1 MWLPRVRLTVRR
13 QISNHSE
20 MILQVV
26 RRIGVSVLLVAFSLC
41 AFAQQPAAAMRV
53 WTAANGQK
61 FQAKFV
67 GVEGENVTL
76 LLATGQ
82 TSKFAL
88 NLLSAADQAAARGGA
103 AAIPAVPPTPAAA
116 PAANVGKPAAPPV
129 ATNGKPGATPAAK
142 ARAWPATVEVPPNSI
157 EITLGEQDAAKRR
170 YVYKSQSFEFVSQD
184 KLAGSVMKE
193 IARTFEATRALV
205 SSLPWGIAPTP
216 PADLGF
222 YQAKLF
228 VTREDYFADGGP
240 VNSGGVYFSKDR
252 IFRIPFLSLGLQLQG
267 KTWFKRADYHGD
279 TRVHEVT
286 HQMMHDFLP
295 FLPKWFIEG
304 SAEYSESLP
313 YNAGRFL
320 AGSHAR
326 GVKEYIAKA
335 TSHRTLTSEFRPFGE
350 HIAMKRDNWESL
362 SANSHSQHLLYFQ
375 SYVLVYFFCHLDG
388 DGKGTRLMKYLDAIA
403 EARDEWDKFFK
414 NPLVKMDKD
423 GSYSWPSNIPLPTAK
438 RDEAFGIEKLS
449 ILFDGR
455 DAATLEKEIR
465 EGFKKIGI
473 KL

>member
-1 MWLPRVRLTVRR
+1 MIPQIVRCFGAPVF
-13 QISNHSE
+13 
-20 MILQVV
+20 VA
-26 RRIGVSVLLVAFSLC
+26 AFSLC
-41 AFAQQPAAAMRV
+41 AFAQQPAPAQAMRV
-53 WTAANGQK
+53 WTSANGQK
-61 FQAKFV
+61 FQAKLV
-67 GVEGENVTL
+67 GIEGENVTL
-76 LLATGQ
+76 LLANGQ

-88 NLLSAADQAAARGGA
+88 NLLSAADQAAIRGA
-103 AAIPAVPPTPAAA
+103 AAAPSVPAMPNTA
-116 PAANVGKPAAPPV
+116 PAANGGKPAAPPS
-129 ATNGKPGATPAAK
+129 ATNGKPGAPSTAK
-142 ARAWPATVEVPPNSI
+142 TRTWPATVEVPPNSI
-157 EITLGEQDAAKRR
+157 EITIGEQDAAKRR

-193 IARTFEATRALV
+193 VARTFEATRSLV
-205 SSLPWGIAPTP
+205 SALPWGIAPKP

-240 VNSGGVYFSKDR
+240 QNSGGVYFSNDR
-252 IFRIPFLSLGLQLQG
+252 IFRIPFPSLGLQLQG
-267 KTWFKRADYHGD
+267 KTWFKKADYHGD
-279 TRVHEVT
+279 TLVHEVT

-295 FLPKWFIEG
+295 FLPKWIIEG
-304 SAEYSESLP
+304 TAEYTESLP

-326 GVKEYIAKA
+326 GLKEYVAKA
-335 TSHRTLTSEFRPFGE
+335 SSHRTLTSEFRPFGE
-350 HIAMKRDNWESL
+350 HISMKRDNWESL

-388 DGKGTRLMKYLDAIA
+388 DGKGTRWMKYLDAIG
-403 EARDEWDKFFK
+403 EARDEWEQFFR
-414 NPLVKMDKD
+414 NPLVKMNGD
-423 GSYSWPSNIPLPTAK
+423 GSYTFPNNLPRPKAK
-438 RDEAFGIEKLS
+438 QGEDFGIEKLS

-465 EGFKKIGI
+465 EGFKKIGV

>member
-1 MWLPRVRLTVRR
+1 MVPQIVLRVSAV
-13 QISNHSE
+13 I
-20 MILQVV
+20 
-26 RRIGVSVLLVAFSLC
+26 VLSLFSPG
-41 AFAQQPAAAMRV
+41 ANAQQPAPALRV

-61 FQAKFV
+61 FQAKLL
-67 GVEGENVTL
+67 GVEGANAVFQ
-76 LLATGQ
+76 LANGQ
-82 TSKFAL
+82 TTKVAL
-88 NLLSAADQAAARGGA
+88 QLLSPADQTAIRGA
-103 AAIPAVPPTPAAA
+103 AANPAAPNTPAVPATKPGAA
-116 PAANVGKPAAPPV
+116 
-129 ATNGKPGATPAAK
+129 ATNGKPAAK
-142 ARAWPATVEVPPNSI
+142 PRTWPATVEVPPNSI

-193 IARTFEATRALV
+193 VARTFEATRSLV
-205 SSLPWGIAPTP
+205 SALPWGIDPKP

-252 IFRIPFLSLGLQLQG
+252 IFRIPFPSLGLQLQG
-267 KTWFKRADYHGD
+267 KTWFKKPDYHGD
-279 TRVHEVT
+279 TLVHEVT
-286 HQMMHDFLP
+286 HQMMHDFLG
-295 FLPKWFIEG
+295 FLPKWIIEG
-304 SAEYSESLP
+304 TAEYTESLP

-326 GVKEYIAKA
+326 GLKETIAKA
-335 TSHRTLTSEFRPFGE
+335 ASHKVLTSEFRPFGE

-362 SANSHSQHLLYFQ
+362 SNQQHSQHLLYCQ

-388 DGKGTRLMKYLDAIA
+388 DGKGTRFLKYFDAMA
-403 EARDEWDKFFK
+403 EARDEWDRFFK
-414 NPLVKMDKD
+414 NPLVKMNTD
-423 GSYSWPSNIPLPTAK
+423 GSYTFPSDLPQPKAK
-438 RDEAFGIEKLS
+438 HSEEFGIEKLS

-455 DAATLEKEIR
+455 DAAALDADIR
-465 EGFKKIGI
+465 TAFKKIGV

>member
-1 MWLPRVRLTVRR
+1 MVPQILRVVGAIVVSSIFLP
-13 QISNHSE
+13 
-20 MILQVV
+20 
-26 RRIGVSVLLVAFSLC
+26 C
-41 AFAQQPAAAMRV
+41 ADAQQPAPAMRV

-61 FQAKFV
+61 FQAKLA
-67 GVEGENVTL
+67 GVEGESVTL
-76 LLATGQ
+76 LLANGQ

-88 NLLSAADQAAARGGA
+88 NLLSAADQAAIRGATAAPTASARPGT
-103 AAIPAVPPTPAAA
+103 TPAA
-116 PAANVGKPAAPPV
+116 NGGKPSTP
-129 ATNGKPGATPAAK
+129 PGATNTKPGTASPAK
-142 ARAWPATVEVPPNSI
+142 PRTWPAMVEVPPNSI
-157 EITLGEQDAAKRR
+157 EIAIGEQDAAKRR
-170 YVYKSQSFEFVSQD
+170 YVYKSQAFEFVSQD
-184 KLAGSVMKE
+184 KLAGSVMTE
-193 IARTFEATRALV
+193 VARTFEATRALV
-205 SSLPWGIAPTP
+205 SALPWGIAPKP

-240 VNSGGVYFSKDR
+240 QNSGGVYFSKDR
-252 IFRIPFLSLGLQLQG
+252 IFRIPFPSLGLEMRG
-267 KTWFKRADYHGD
+267 KTWFKKTDYHGD
-279 TRVHEVT
+279 TLVHEVT

-304 SAEYSESLP
+304 SAEYTESLP
-313 YNAGRFL
+313 YNAGRFI
-320 AGSHAR
+320 ASSHAR
-326 GVKEYIAKA
+326 GLKEYIAKA
-335 TSHRTLTSEFRPFGE
+335 VSHRTLTSEFRPFGD
-350 HIAMKRDNWESL
+350 HIAMKRDSWESL
-362 SANSHSQHLLYFQ
+362 SGNSHSQHLLYFQ

-423 GSYSWPSNIPLPTAK
+423 GGFSWPSSLTLPAAK
-438 RDEAFGIEKLS
+438 RDEAFGIEKLG

-455 DAATLEKEIR
+455 DAATLEKDIR

>member
-1 MWLPRVRLTVRR
+1 
-13 QISNHSE
+13 
-20 MILQVV
+20 MIPQVV
-26 RRIGVSVLLVAFSLC
+26 RCIGVPVLVAAFSLC
-41 AFAQQPAAAMRV
+41 VVAQQPAPAQAMRV

-61 FQAKFV
+61 FKAKLV

-76 LLATGQ
+76 LLANGQ
-82 TSKFAL
+82 SSKFAL
-88 NLLSAADQAAARGGA
+88 NLLSAADQAAIRGA
-103 AAIPAVPPTPAAA
+103 AAAVPAA
-116 PAANVGKPAAPPV
+116 PAANVPKPAAPPI
-129 ATNGKPGATPAAK
+129 ATNGKPGATPATK
-142 ARAWPATVEVPPNSI
+142 PRTWPTTVEVPPNSI
-157 EITLGEQDAAKRR
+157 EITIGEQDAAKRR

-193 IARTFEATRALV
+193 VARTFEATRSLV
-205 SSLPWGIAPTP
+205 SALPWGVAPKP

-240 VNSGGVYFSKDR
+240 QNSGGVYFSKDR
-252 IFRIPFLSLGLQLQG
+252 IFRIPFPSLGLQLQG
-267 KTWFKRADYHGD
+267 KTWFKKADYHGD
-279 TRVHEVT
+279 TLVHEVT

-304 SAEYSESLP
+304 SAEYTESLP

-320 AGSHAR
+320 ASSHAR
-326 GVKEYIAKA
+326 GLKEYVAKA
-335 TSHRTLTSEFRPFGE
+335 ASHRVLPSGFRPFGE

-362 SANSHSQHLLYFQ
+362 SGNSQSQHLLYFQ

-388 DGKGTRLMKYLDAIA
+388 DGKGTRLMKYLDVIA
-403 EARDEWDKFFK
+403 AARDEWEQFFK
-414 NPLVKMDKD
+414 NPLVKSNGD
-423 GSYSWPSNIPLPTAK
+423 GSFTFPSTLPRPKAK
-438 RDEAFGIEKLS
+438 QGEEFGIENLS

-455 DAATLEKEIR
+455 DAATLDKEIR

>member
-1 MWLPRVRLTVRR
+1 MVPQIVRVVGA
-13 QISNHSE
+13 IIACS
-20 MILQVV
+20 IFVP
-26 RRIGVSVLLVAFSLC
+26 C
-41 AFAQQPAAAMRV
+41 AEAQQPVPAMRV

-67 GVEGENVTL
+67 SLEGENVTL
-76 LLATGQ
+76 LLANGQ

-88 NLLSAADQAAARGGA
+88 NLLSAADQAAIRAGA
-103 AAIPAVPPTPAAA
+103 AAA
-116 PAANVGKPAAPPV
+116 PATPGTAPATGTAKPATPPTANGKPAA
-129 ATNGKPGATPAAK
+129 TPATK
-142 ARAWPATVEVPPNSI
+142 LRTWPAMVEVPPDSI
-157 EITLGEQDAAKRR
+157 EITSGEQDAAKRR
-170 YVYKSQSFEFVSQD
+170 YVYKSQAFEFVSQD

-193 IARTFEATRALV
+193 VARTFEATRSLV
-205 SSLPWGIAPTP
+205 SALPWGIAPKP

-240 VNSGGVYFSKDR
+240 QNSGGVYFSKDR
-252 IFRIPFLSLGLQLQG
+252 IFRIPFPSLGLEMRG
-267 KTWFKRADYHGD
+267 KTWFKRPDYHGD
-279 TRVHEVT
+279 TLVHEVT

-295 FLPKWFIEG
+295 FLPKWIIEG
-304 SAEYSESLP
+304 TAEYTESLP
-313 YNAGRFL
+313 YNAGRFT
-320 AGSHAR
+320 ASSHAR
-326 GVKEYIAKA
+326 GLKEYIAKA
-335 TSHRTLTSEFRPFGE
+335 ASHRVPSSGFRPFGE
-350 HIAMKRDNWESL
+350 LIAMKRGNWDSL
-362 SANSHSQHLLYFQ
+362 SANPQTQHLLYFQ

-388 DGKGTRLMKYLDAIA
+388 DGKGTRWMKYFDAIA

-414 NPLVKMDKD
+414 NPLVKMNAD
-423 GSYSWPSNIPLPTAK
+423 GSYTFPSDVPLPKAK
-438 RDEAFGIEKLS
+438 QGEDFGIEKLS